1 MLRFVGRLVAAAT
14 AGLLVAGTLAVG
26 EARAEWPTGDLRVM
40 VPYNPG
46 GTTDNAARAIVPALE
61 EILGV
66 SITVENI
73 GGAGGTIGMTRL
85 AAAPA
90 DGSVFGITPNATLTI
105 APNMRPVSYDP
116 LEDIQA
122 VAKMN
127 VAIGSLALRPNF
139 PVDTME
145 EFVAYMN
152 EHPGEVTFGS
162 AGVGSTTHL
171 YIELLKDM
179 TGSQAIHV
187 PFKGSNEAV
196 NSLVGGHID
205 AAFDYSPL
213 LAQGQAGAVKTMA
226 VLKEERWGGLPDVPT
241 LAEAGF
247 ADLQSIIWYGVVA
260 PAGMSQEALDG
271 MQAAVEEAVQRQDVL
286 ERFEKLGLVADY
298 RDAETFGQELRDNHA
313 FFAETLKRLNLAQ
326 Q

>member
-1 MLRFVGRLVAAAT
+1 MLNLVKKSVVAIT
-14 AGLLVAGTLAVG
+14 VGLLAAGTLAVSD
-26 EARAEWPTGDLRVM
+26 ARAEWPTGDLRFM

-46 GTTDNAARAIVPALE
+46 GTSDNVTRAVVPALE

-73 GGAGGTIGMTRL
+73 GGAGGTIGMARL
-85 AAAPA
+85 ATSPA
-90 DGSVFGITPNATLTI
+90 DGTVFAFSPNATMTI

-116 LEDIQA
+116 LKDIQA
-122 VAKMN
+122 VAKVA
-127 VAIGSLALRPNF
+127 VAIGSLALRKDF
-139 PVDTME
+139 PAENME
-145 EFVAYMN
+145 EFVAYMK
-152 EHPGEVTFGS
+152 EHPNEVTFGS

-179 TGSQAIHV
+179 TGTEATHV

-196 NSLVGGHID
+196 NSLLGGHVD

-213 LAQGQAGAVKTMA
+213 LAQGQAGSVKTIA
-226 VLKEERWGGLPDVPT
+226 ILKEDRWDGLPEVPT
-241 LAEAGF
+241 LAEAGY
-247 ADLQSIIWYGVVA
+247 ADLQSIIWYGVLA
-260 PAGMSQEALDG
+260 PKGIPEEAIDG
-271 MQAAVEEAVQRQDVL
+271 MQDAISEALKREDVL

-298 RDAETFGQELRDNHA
+298 EDAEAFGAALSKDHA
-313 FFAETLKRLNLAQ
+313 FFADTLKRLNLVQ